1 MTSEAYAAM
10 LASGSRAWGGSRN
23 GNLIGVAL
31 ASPKGTGWWDIT
43 FASVLAAHRGTGNG
57 PAIVAGMI
65 LALRADGVARISTGG
80 AASNSASRGAA
91 LALGAV
97 LEPEWRTY
105 SPPAGSRQVTGLVL
119 GSERC

>member
-1 MTSEAYAAM
+1 M

-65 LALRADGVARISTGG
+65 PALRADGVARITPG
-80 AASNSASRGAA
+80 
-91 LALGAV
+91 V
-97 LEPEWRTY
+97 
-105 SPPAGSRQVTGLVL
+105 PPATAPAVAQRSPSEQSSNPNGARTAHRPGRPTPQVWTVIDGV
-119 GSERC
+119 GWAR